1 MIRFGLGLGDG
12 WTSGLD
18 LVLRISLVL
27 AVAWL
32 LTSLLRRNT
41 ASIRHAVWSTG
52 LIAVIVMPLVQTFV
66 PGWRVLPATD
76 ESVGESFAT
85 GDDFAIP
92 PMISPDHPG
101 RWPYME
107 NAVNDPGLMASMAA
121 RRMAAN
127 SESDESTIAVME
139 ATDFERSDALAPSSS
154 AESSVV
160 QETVAKPKA
169 GSSVGPAVGMI
180 WLIGVVVFCLPMV
193 LGTARIWRL
202 RRSSEPVPS
211 LITDEVAQLATELGV
226 SRRVDIVL
234 SIEREMP
241 MTWGLFVPVLL
252 LPACAVTW
260 SSERRRMVLL
270 HELAHIRR
278 WDCLTQLLGQFA
290 RALHWFNPLAWLA
303 LHRLRI
309 EQERACDDVVLNCG
323 TNADEYASELLSVT
337 ARLPRPTWDTAVA
350 LAMSRC
356 SRIEQR
362 LKAILD
368 SDCER
373 RPMSSRHVLATCGL
387 MMIVACGIAAAQR
400 QVAEGAM
407 PLAKQITLVTEET
420 QAAGSDAKP
429 VATAETELGFD
440 NGDFEGT
447 VGRSGYPASWFPAQ
461 LTETANFL
469 KFQVE
474 DIGHGGKRSVSIT
487 IDKAH
492 PSKLVAYNW
501 ISKPRGWKP
510 GQALE
515 ISAWVKTENVTTTPS
530 LIVQCLGKDNN
541 YLTFGTSDEKFNIT
555 GTKDWTR
562 IAALVLVPPETDQ
575 IHVRASLKMPENG
588 GSKVWF
594 DDFAIAETNAADAKA
609 ATQEISPAVQAA
621 MKQQNET
628 ATNLAASQNG
638 SLKHV
643 LDKITEVSPT
653 PVDPKTLNEA
663 AIRGMLQSLNDP
675 YSTLITAEQMKEFTQ
690 QLDGKLVGIG
700 TVLAKEADKIVI
712 TSLIPN
718 SPALRGGLKARDV
731 IVEINGQ
738 PAKELVDAVKLIRGQ
753 AGTEVTLKILRADKP
768 ESLTLKR
775 GEIRVP
781 TVKGLSLGEQGQWR
795 HWLDEEQKIAFVQLT
810 MFDQQTESDLKA
822 TLTQLQEQ
830 GLKGLVLDLR
840 GNPGGV
846 FHELVKVAR
855 LFMNH
860 SKVVLI
866 RGKGQREEYQ
876 MTGAPAPF
884 AELPLVL
891 VVDATTA
898 SSAEALSASLKDNGR
913 AIVVGERTFGKGSV
927 QMMIPLG
934 DSSGAS
940 LKLTTAHLISPNGQS
955 LHRAADSKSWGVD
968 PHDGYFVPLTIE
980 QRTARQKNLLPR
992 ETGSLKLPPSVLP
1005 EFLEKDVADPQL
1017 AAALKSLSAKLKTG
1031 EFAKTGRPLADQEA
1045 LLSLR
1050 DDLRK
1055 QRDELR
1061 VKLEQLD
1068 RQLGEGR

>member
-1 MIRFGLGLGDG
+1 MIRFGLGLADS

-18 LVLRISLVL
+18 FVLRSSLVL

-41 ASIRHAVWSTG
+41 ASMRHAVWTTG
-52 LIAVIVMPLVQTFV
+52 LVAVIAMPLVQTFV
-66 PGWRVLPATD
+66 PSWRVLPATN
-76 ESVGESFAT
+76 ELVGESFAT
-85 GDDFAIP
+85 GDDFLIL
-92 PMISPDHPG
+92 PMISPDHHG
-101 RWPYME
+101 HWPYME
-107 NAVNDPGLMASMAA
+107 NAVNDPVLMASVAA
-121 RRMAAN
+121 RVAAN
-127 SESDESTIAVME
+127 SESDESTIAAME
-139 ATDFERSDALAPSSS
+139 AMDIERSDALAPSSS
-154 AESSVV
+154 AENSVV
-160 QETVAKPKA
+160 KETVAKPKA
-169 GSSVGPAVGMI
+169 GSSFGPAVGML

-202 RRSSEPVPS
+202 RRASEPVPS
-211 LITDEVAQLATELGV
+211 LITDEVAQLATELGL
-226 SRRVDIVL
+226 SRRVEIVL
-234 SIEREMP
+234 STEREMP
-241 MTWGLFVPVLL
+241 MTWGLFAPVLL
-252 LPACAVTW
+252 LPASAMTW

-278 WDCLTQLLGQFA
+278 WDCLTQLLGQLA

-323 TNADEYASELLSVT
+323 TNANEYASELLSVT

-368 SDCER
+368 ADCER
-373 RPMSSRHVLATCGL
+373 RPMSRRHVLATCGL
-387 MMIVACGIAAAQR
+387 MLFVACGIAAAQR
-400 QVAEGAM
+400 QVAAAAM
-407 PLAKQITLVTEET
+407 PLANQIAFGNEDAPT
-420 QAAGSDAKP
+420 AGSDAKP
-429 VATAETELGFD
+429 VTTAKAELGFD

-447 VGRSGYPASWFPAQ
+447 VEANGYPTSWFPAQ
-461 LTETANFL
+461 LAETEKFL

-474 DIGHGGKRSVSIT
+474 ESGHGGKRSVSIT
-487 IDKAH
+487 IDKSH
-492 PSKLVAYNW
+492 PSQPVYYNW
-501 ISKPRGWKP
+501 VAKPRGWKP

-515 ISAWVKTENVTTTPS
+515 VSAWVKTENVTKSPS
-530 LIVQCLGKDNN
+530 LAVQCWSKENK
-541 YLTFGTSDEKFNIT
+541 YLAVSTSHEKLNVT

-562 IAALVLVPPETDQ
+562 IAALVLVPPGTDQ
-575 IHVRASLKMPENG
+575 IHVRAILPMPENG
-588 GSKVWF
+588 GAKVWF

-609 ATQEISPAVQAA
+609 ATRENSAAEQA
-621 MKQQNET
+621 EST
-628 ATNLAASQNG
+628 RRLSATPEG
-638 SLKHV
+638 SLKQV
-643 LDKITEVSPT
+643 LDKIAEVSPT
-653 PVDPKTLNEA
+653 PVDLKALNEA

-675 YSTLITAEQMKEFTQ
+675 YSTLITAEQMKEFNQ

-700 TVLAKEADKIVI
+700 VVLAKEADSIVI
-712 TSLIPN
+712 TSLVPN
-718 SPALRGGLKARDV
+718 SPALHGGVKARDV

-738 PAKELVDAVKLIRGQ
+738 PAKELADAVKLIRGP
-753 AGTEVTLKILRADKP
+753 AGTELTLTVRRADKP
-768 ESLTLKR
+768 ESFTLKR
-775 GEIRVP
+775 GDIRVP
-781 TVKGLSLGEQGQWR
+781 TVKGLSLDEQGQWR
-795 HWLDEEQKIAFVQLT
+795 HWLDADQKIAFVQLT
-810 MFDQQTESDLKA
+810 MFDQQTEADLKA
-822 TLTQLQEQ
+822 VLTQLQTQ
-830 GLKGLVLDLR
+830 GIKGLVLDLR

-891 VVDATTA
+891 VVDATTG

-927 QMMIPLG
+927 QMMIPIG
-934 DSSGAS
+934 DASGAS
-940 LKLTTAHLISPNGQS
+940 LKLTTAHLISPSGQS
-955 LHRAADSKSWGVD
+955 LHRAADSKTWGVD
-968 PHDGYFVPLTIE
+968 PHDGYFVPLTTE
-980 QRTARQKNLLPR
+980 QRAARQKNLLPR
-992 ETGSLKLPPSVLP
+992 ETGSLKLPPSVSP
-1005 EFLEKDVADPQL
+1005 EFLEKELADPQL
-1017 AAALKSLSAKLKTG
+1017 AAALRSLSAKLKTG
-1031 EFAKTGRPLADQEA
+1031 EFAKTGRPLAEQEA
-1045 LLSLR
+1045 LLSQR
-1050 DDLRK
+1050 DELRK